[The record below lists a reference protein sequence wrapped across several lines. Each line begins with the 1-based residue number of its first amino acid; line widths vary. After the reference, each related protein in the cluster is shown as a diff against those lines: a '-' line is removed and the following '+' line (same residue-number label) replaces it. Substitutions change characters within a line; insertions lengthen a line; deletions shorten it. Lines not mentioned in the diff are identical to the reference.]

1 VSTTTFRLSRTTAR
15 LLAVPA
21 LIVIGFAAWVAVS
34 VMLDLILG

>member
-1 VSTTTFRLSRTTAR
+1 MSTTTFRLSKTTAR

-21 LIVIGFAAWVAVS
+21 IIVIGFAAWVEMS